1 MSFVMARLDI
11 ANWIFIQNPLGLK
24 RSAENAPLNADNA
37 NAPTGTCLPSWFS
50 GYVSS

>member
-1 MSFVMARLDI
+1 
-11 ANWIFIQNPLGLK
+11 LK
-24 RSAENAPLNADNA
+24 RSAEDAALNADNA